1 MAKKVTPLM
10 KQYWEIKNKYP
21 DTIIL
26 FRVGDFYETFG
37 DDAHIA
43 SEVLGIVLTKRSNG
57 AAAEEDLAGFP
68 YHSLDT
74 FLPRLVRAGYRV
86 AICEQLEDP
95 KLAKTIVKRGV
106 TELVT
111 PGVVFTDNV
120 LSQKENNFLATCYSQ
135 NDVYGLALL
144 DVSTGDFLATQG
156 SSDFIKRILDSYHPT
171 EVLLSKE
178 QKDQFIELFG
188 NYPVFTFEKWI
199 FQFDFARDKLIEQF
213 ETDNLKGFGIED
225 MPIAQICAGVA
236 LYYIT
241 TTQQKHLSNLITI
254 SRIDNDDYMWLD
266 KFTISNLELL
276 TSMHPEGVSLFKI
289 MDQCNT
295 PMGSRLLSK
304 WIIMPI
310 LDKKIINW
318 RLDVVDYFVHNKDII
333 QQIREKL
340 KNIGDIERMVGRLAS
355 KKINPRELLQLA
367 NAIEYAFEIQKLLN
381 EVPKF
386 FDKLDKIDDKTF
398 QLIDKIRNTIIDE
411 PAVSIQK
418 GDVIRNAINAEL
430 DELRNIKNHSKELL
444 KEILQREIKNTG
456 ISSLKIGYNNIFGYY
471 FEVTNA
477 HKNKVPTSWIRKQT
491 LTQAERYTTEE
502 LKTYE
507 EKILGAEARI
517 QQLEIEEYDNL
528 LNDLI
533 YFCKDLLL
541 TGHLIAEIDVLT
553 NFAYLAILNNYNRPI
568 LTDDYTLNIKQGR
581 HPVIEKMLKAGEKYV
596 PNDLYLDIGSQQII
610 VLTGPNMAGKSAFLR
625 QTALIVLMAQM
636 GSFVPADEAVISIT
650 DKLFTRVG
658 ASDNISLGES
668 TFMMEMN
675 ETASILN
682 NLSERSLIL
691 LDEIG
696 RGTSTFD
703 GISIAM
709 AIIEYLHNHP
719 YYRPKTIFAT
729 HYHELN
735 EVADYLERVKNY
747 HFSVKEIDK
756 KIIFL
761 RKLEPGGS
769 EHSFGIHVARMA
781 GMPKIIVERA
791 DMILK
796 QLEADRESKTWDEK
810 STGDAIQ
817 LSLFQLDDPL
827 LDEIR
832 QMILSLDID
841 KLTPLDALMQL
852 NLLKSKLKSSK

>member
-135 NDVYGLALL
+135 NEVYGLALL

-381 EVPKF
+381 EVPNI
-386 FDKLDKIDDKTF
+386 FDKLDKIDDKSF
-398 QLIDKIRNTIIDE
+398 KLIDKIRNTIIDE

-553 NFAYLAILNNYNRPI
+553 NFDYLAILNNYNRPI

-581 HPVIEKMLKAGEKYV
+581 HPVIEKMLK
-596 PNDLYLDIGSQQII
+596 L
-610 VLTGPNMAGKSAFLR
+610 
-625 QTALIVLMAQM
+625 
-636 GSFVPADEAVISIT
+636 
-650 DKLFTRVG
+650 
-658 ASDNISLGES
+658 
-668 TFMMEMN
+668 
-675 ETASILN
+675 
-682 NLSERSLIL
+682 
-691 LDEIG
+691 
-696 RGTSTFD
+696 
-703 GISIAM
+703 
-709 AIIEYLHNHP
+709 
-719 YYRPKTIFAT
+719 
-729 HYHELN
+729 
-735 EVADYLERVKNY
+735 VKNMY
-747 HFSVKEIDK
+747 
-756 KIIFL
+756 L
-761 RKLEPGGS
+761 
-769 EHSFGIHVARMA
+769 
-781 GMPKIIVERA
+781 
-791 DMILK
+791 MIC
-796 QLEADRESKTWDEK
+796 T
-810 STGDAIQ
+810 
-817 LSLFQLDDPL
+817 
-827 LDEIR
+827 
-832 QMILSLDID
+832 
-841 KLTPLDALMQL
+841 
-852 NLLKSKLKSSK
+852 

>member
-1 MAKKVTPLM
+1 MAAKATPLM

-74 FLPRLVRAGYRV
+74 YLPRLVRAGYRV
-86 AICEQLEDP
+86 AIYEQLEDP

-241 TTQQKHLSNLITI
+241 TTQQKHLSNLIAI

-418 GDVIRNAINAEL
+418 GDVIRNAIN
-430 DELRNIKNHSKELL
+430 
-444 KEILQREIKNTG
+444 
-456 ISSLKIGYNNIFGYY
+456 
-471 FEVTNA
+471 
-477 HKNKVPTSWIRKQT
+477 
-491 LTQAERYTTEE
+491 
-502 LKTYE
+502 
-507 EKILGAEARI
+507 
-517 QQLEIEEYDNL
+517 
-528 LNDLI
+528 
-533 YFCKDLLL
+533 
-541 TGHLIAEIDVLT
+541 
-553 NFAYLAILNNYNRPI
+553 
-568 LTDDYTLNIKQGR
+568 
-581 HPVIEKMLKAGEKYV
+581 
-596 PNDLYLDIGSQQII
+596 
-610 VLTGPNMAGKSAFLR
+610 
-625 QTALIVLMAQM
+625 
-636 GSFVPADEAVISIT
+636 
-650 DKLFTRVG
+650 
-658 ASDNISLGES
+658 
-668 TFMMEMN
+668 
-675 ETASILN
+675 
-682 NLSERSLIL
+682 
-691 LDEIG
+691 
-696 RGTSTFD
+696 
-703 GISIAM
+703 
-709 AIIEYLHNHP
+709 
-719 YYRPKTIFAT
+719 
-729 HYHELN
+729 
-735 EVADYLERVKNY
+735 
-747 HFSVKEIDK
+747 
-756 KIIFL
+756 
-761 RKLEPGGS
+761 
-769 EHSFGIHVARMA
+769 
-781 GMPKIIVERA
+781 
-791 DMILK
+791 
-796 QLEADRESKTWDEK
+796 
-810 STGDAIQ
+810 
-817 LSLFQLDDPL
+817 
-827 LDEIR
+827 
-832 QMILSLDID
+832 
-841 KLTPLDALMQL
+841 
-852 NLLKSKLKSSK
+852 

>member
-1 MAKKVTPLM
+1 MSKKITPLM
-10 KQYWEIKNKYP
+10 KQYWDIKNKYP

-26 FRVGDFYETFG
+26 FRVGDFYETFA

-43 SEVLGIVLTKRSNG
+43 SKVLGIVLTKRSNG

-74 FLPRLVRAGYRV
+74 YLPRLVRAGYRV

-111 PGVVFTDNV
+111 PGVVFSDNV
-120 LSQKENNFLATCYSQ
+120 LSIKDNNFLATFFFE
-135 NDVYGLALL
+135 NEVYGISLL

-156 SSDFIKRILDSYHPT
+156 SRDFIKRILDLYHPT

-178 QKDQFIELFG
+178 QKELFIELFG
-188 NYPVFTFEKWI
+188 NYPTFTFEKWI
-199 FQFDFARDKLIEQF
+199 FQYDFARDRLIEQF

-225 MPIAQICAGVA
+225 MPIAQICAGVS
-236 LYYIT
+236 LYYVT
-241 TTQQKHLSNLITI
+241 TTQQRHLSNLISI
-254 SRIDNDDYMWLD
+254 SRIDNNDYMWLD

-276 TSMHPEGVSLFKI
+276 APMHPEGVSFRST
-289 MDQCNT
+289 MDQCST

-310 LDKKIINW
+310 LDINIINW
-318 RLDVVDYFVHNKDII
+318 RLDIVDYFVHNID
-333 QQIREKL
+333 KL
-340 KNIGDIERMVGRLAS
+340 KQIQVKLKSIGDIERMVGRLAS

-367 NAIEYAFEIQKLLN
+367 NSTECAFDIQKLLN
-381 EVPKF
+381 EVPRF
-386 FDKLDKIDDKTF
+386 FSNTIKIDDETLK
-398 QLIDKIRNTIIDE
+398 IVDKIRKTILDE
-411 PAVSIQK
+411 PAASIQK
-418 GDVIRNAINAEL
+418 GDVIRNNVNTEL
-430 DELRNIKNHSKELL
+430 DDLRNIKNHSKELL

-471 FEVTNA
+471 FEVTNL

-507 EKILGAEARI
+507 DKILSAEARI
-517 QQLEIEEYDNL
+517 QQIEIEEYDNL

-533 YFCKDLLL
+533 SFCRDILNA
-541 TGHLIAEIDVLT
+541 GHLIAEVDVLA
-553 NFAYLAILNNYNRPI
+553 NFAHLALTNNYQRPI
-568 LTDDYTLNIKQGR
+568 LTEDFTIDIKQGR
-581 HPVIEKMLKAGEKYV
+581 HPVIEKMLKAGEKYI
-596 PNDLYLDIGSQQII
+596 PNDLYLDTDSQQII
-610 VLTGPNMAGKSAFLR
+610 ILTGPNMAGKSAFLR
-625 QTALIVLMAQM
+625 QTALIVLMAHI

-747 HFSVKEIDK
+747 HFSVKEIDN

-761 RKLEPGGS
+761 RKLEPDGS

-781 GMPKIIVERA
+781 GMPKIVVERA

-796 QLEADRESKTWDEK
+796 QLEADRESKTWNEK
-810 STGDAIQ
+810 LPNEAIQ

-827 LDEIR
+827 LEELR
-832 QMILSLDID
+832 QMILSIDID

-852 NLLKSKLKSSK
+852 NLLKSKLKAGK